1 MSQVYSIRMYEMHNL
16 SGAGLDVGPGPGFLW
31 VVRGID
37 VVNGEALNEVQ
48 AVGPSG
54 QVFWANGFVTSIGFD
69 YASYRGRFVVNEL
82 ETIRLQTTKSM
93 DVSMW
98 GYQLTLP

>member
-1 MSQVYSIRMYEMHNL
+1 MHNL
-16 SGAGLDVGPGPGFLW
+16 SGDGLDVGPPPGFLW
-31 VVRGID
+31 VIRGVD

-48 AVGPSG
+48 LLGPSG
-54 QVFWANGFVTSIGFD
+54 QLIWANGFVTSIGFD
-69 YASYRGRFVVNEL
+69 YASYRGRFVVNAG
-82 ETIRLQTTKSM
+82 ETVRLQTTKSM